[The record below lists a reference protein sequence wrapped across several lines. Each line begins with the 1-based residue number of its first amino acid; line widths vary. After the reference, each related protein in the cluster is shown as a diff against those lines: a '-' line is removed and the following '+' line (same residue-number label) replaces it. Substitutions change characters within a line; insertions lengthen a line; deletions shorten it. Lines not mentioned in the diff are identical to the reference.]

1 MSLSFRLAFRQAF
14 QLAFLL
20 FACAFSLG
28 AGAFQRDTLPFGV
41 KVNGI
46 ENRYPVFGVYA
57 SPGEMLRLELVD
69 ADPAGVQATFD
80 NVFLNPTDGVLRLKM
95 PAQPGTH
102 RLELKSADGTASMRL
117 NVFVM
122 WRHDTFS
129 NNPLNGYRI
138 GAYPRQPLNGLA
150 VYEAPQNFVEVT
162 RENADLQ
169 VSPNFLLKQFV
180 CKQSEGYPK
189 YVVLRPELLQKLEMV
204 LAALNTE
211 KPAVTRF
218 TVMSGYRT
226 PAYNRAIGNGQYS
239 YHVWGGAADVF
250 VDMTGDGQMDDING
264 DGRIDRG
271 DAAWLADFVDNLER
285 KGHFADRLI
294 GGIGIYAP
302 NAAHGPF
309 THIDARGFKA
319 RW

>member
-1 MSLSFRLAFRQAF
+1 MRRAVWLALTL
-14 QLAFLL
+14 LACGFGTAAAAL
-20 FACAFSLG
+20 
-28 AGAFQRDTLPFGV
+28 QKQTLPFGV
-41 KVNGI
+41 KVNGV

-57 SPGEMLRLELVD
+57 VPGEMLRLELVD
-69 ADPAGVQATFD
+69 VDPAAVRARFD
-80 NVFLNPTDGVLRLKM
+80 SVFLNPTDGVLRLRM
-95 PAQPGTH
+95 PGQPGTH
-102 RLELKSADGTASMRL
+102 VLELVGADGNQSMRL

-122 WRHDTFS
+122 WQHDTFS

-150 VYEAPQNFVEVT
+150 VYEAPHAFVEVT
-162 RENADLQ
+162 RENADLH
-169 VSPNFLLKQFV
+169 VSPNFRLAQFV
-180 CKQSEGYPK
+180 CKQTEGYPK

-204 LAALNTE
+204 LASLNE
-211 KPAVTRF
+211 KKPEVTAF

-226 PAYNRAIGNGQYS
+226 PNYNRAIGNGEYS
-239 YHVWGGAADVF
+239 FHVWGGAADVF
-250 VDMTGDGQMDDING
+250 VDMSGDGQMDDLNS
-264 DGRIDRG
+264 DGHIDRG
-271 DAAWLADFVDNLER
+271 DAAWLAGFVDDLER
-285 KGHFADRLI
+285 TGHFADRLI

>member
-1 MSLSFRLAFRQAF
+1 MSPGQLRRRALRLVTVLLACGASFSALALQT
-14 QLAFLL
+14 
-20 FACAFSLG
+20 S
-28 AGAFQRDTLPFGV
+28 TLPFGV

-57 SPGEMLRLELVD
+57 TPGEMLRLELVD
-69 ADPAGVQATFD
+69 ADPGKVTARFD

-95 PAQPGTH
+95 PGQPGTH
-102 RLELKSADGTASMRL
+102 VLELQQGENATPMRL

-122 WRHDTFS
+122 WRHDPFS
-129 NNPLNGYRI
+129 SNPLNGYRM
-138 GAYPRQPLNGLA
+138 GAYPREPLNGLA
-150 VYEAPQNFVEVT
+150 VYQAPQAFVEVT
-162 RENADLQ
+162 PQNADLQ
-169 VSPNFLLKQFV
+169 VSPNFRLKQFV

-204 LAALNTE
+204 LAALNE
-211 KPAVTRF
+211 QRPEVTRF

-226 PAYNRAIGNGQYS
+226 PTYNRAIGNGQYS
-239 YHVWGGAADVF
+239 FHVWGGAADVF
-250 VDMTGDGQMDDING
+250 VDQGGDGQMDDLNA

-271 DAAWLADFVDNLER
+271 DAAWLADFVDDLEHS
-285 KGHFADRLI
+285 GYFGPRLI

-302 NAAHGPF
+302 NAQHGPF
-309 THIDARGFKA
+309 THIDARGFRA

>member
-1 MSLSFRLAFRQAF
+1 MTSAARLRALRLALLL
-14 QLAFLL
+14 LA
-20 FACAFSLG
+20 CGFSLG
-28 AGAFQRDTLPFGV
+28 AAAFQNTVLPFGV

-57 SPGEMLRLELVD
+57 VPGEMLRLELVD
-69 ADPAGVQATFD
+69 ADPAAVQARFD

-95 PAQPGTH
+95 PGQPGTH
-102 RLELKSADGTASMRL
+102 VLELRDAAGDTTMRL

-122 WRHDTFS
+122 WRHDPFS
-129 NNPLNGYRI
+129 NNPLNGYRM

-150 VYEAPQNFVEVT
+150 VYEAPQAFVEVT
-162 RENADLQ
+162 RENADLA
-169 VSPNFLLKQFV
+169 VSPNFKLKQFL
-180 CKQSEGYPK
+180 CKQSDGYPK

-204 LAALNTE
+204 LAALNE
-211 KPAVTRF
+211 QKPEVTRF

-226 PAYNRAIGNGQYS
+226 PTYNRAIGNGQYS
-239 YHVWGGAADVF
+239 FHVWGGAADVF
-250 VDMTGDGQMDDING
+250 VDMSGDGQMDDMNG
-264 DGRIDRG
+264 DGRIDRE
-271 DAAWLADFVDNLER
+271 DAAWLANFVDSLER
-285 KGHFADRLI
+285 AGHFGEKLV

-309 THIDARGFKA
+309 THIDARGFRA